1 METLKLGPNG
11 GMIYCME
18 FLEENIEWLVSKIIE
33 VNTGSKYLIFDLPG

>member
-1 METLKLGPNG
+1 MESLRLGPNG

-33 VNTGSKYLIFDLPG
+33 AKNSKYLIFDLPG